1 MVDPQPEG
9 DGQQQIGRRFDQI
22 AAVLEKIGADRRAG
36 MLDQPEQRAPKG
48 FLLPR
53 GGRAAEIPRP
63 EARYP
68 SAARNRD
75 RICRDWGAD
84 RDLILAQNNV
94 APSHGYPNNPLMP
107 SQTSLTET
115 SSSPQVMML

>member
-1 MVDPQPEG
+1 
-9 DGQQQIGRRFDQI
+9 
-22 AAVLEKIGADRRAG
+22 

-53 GGRAAEIPRP
+53 GGRAAENIPRP
-63 EARYP
+63 EARQLHQQP
-68 SAARNRD
+68 AIGTEFAG
-75 RICRDWGAD
+75 IGVLTGI
-84 RDLILAQNNV
+84 LILAQNNV
-94 APSHGYPNNPLMP
+94 APSHGYPNNPLTP